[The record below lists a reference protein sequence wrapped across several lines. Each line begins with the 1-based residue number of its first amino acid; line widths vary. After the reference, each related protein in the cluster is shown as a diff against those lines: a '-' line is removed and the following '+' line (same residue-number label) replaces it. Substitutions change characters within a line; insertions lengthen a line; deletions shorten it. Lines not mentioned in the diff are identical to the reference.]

1 MSRFFQLS
9 FLLLALSVTIGC
21 LDDPFSPEEQLAKDT
36 KKIKQYLSD
45 NGLTAQSTA
54 SGLHYII
61 EVEGTGGHPDIDSEV
76 TVDYKGYF
84 LDGEV
89 FDDGGAAP
97 AVFTLNGVIDGWQEG
112 IPLFK
117 KGGKGKLF
125 IPSGLGY
132 GPSGY
137 LDIPSNA
144 VLAFDVELVDF

>member
-1 MSRFFQLS
+1 MT
-9 FLLLALSVTIGC
+9 VGC
-21 LDDPFSPEEQLAKDT
+21 LDDPFSPEEQLAKDI
-36 KKIKQYLSD
+36 KKIEQYLSD

-89 FDDGGAAP
+89 FDETTSAP
-97 AVFTLNGVIDGWQEG
+97 ATFPLQNVILGWQEG

-117 KGGKGKLF
+117 KGDKGKLF
-125 IPSGLGY
+125 LPSGLAY
-132 GPSGY
+132 GTNPPSG
-137 LDIPSNA
+137 IPSNA